1 LSREATADRAVFGPV
16 PSRRLGLSLGV
27 DLVRPKTCSLDCVY
41 CELGPTTRRT
51 TRRARW
57 RDAGEVLAQVEA
69 RLAELERPPQ
79 AVTLAGSG
87 EPTLHQDLGRV
98 LAELKRLAP
107 ESRLVVLT
115 NGTLC
120 TQAAVRT
127 ELAGA
132 DLVIPSLDAATPE
145 AFRRVNRPAP
155 GLEIEAVVAGL
166 AALARKMPGRVWLEV
181 LLVAGLND
189 SPAEVAAIQQA
200 AELIAPELVQLG
212 TVVRPPA
219 VAGVR
224 PVAPGRLAAAAEG
237 FSAPCRIIAPPRA
250 AAGRDRGRHE
260 DQTVEM
266 TRRRPLTLEDLAA
279 AMGLEPDAARELV
292 SRLLDQG
299 RLRREPYGDTVFY
312 RGV

>member
-1 LSREATADRAVFGPV
+1 LSRKTAADHAVFGPV

-27 DLVRPKTCSLDCVY
+27 DLVTPKTCSLDCVY

-51 TRRARW
+51 TRRAAW
-57 RDAGEVLAQVEA
+57 RDADQVLAQVEA

-87 EPTLHQDLGRV
+87 EPTLHAELGRV

-120 TQAAVRT
+120 TDAEVRA

-132 DLVIPSLDAATPE
+132 DLVIPSLDAASAR
-145 AFRRVNRPAP
+145 AFARVNRPAP
-155 GLEIEAVVAGL
+155 GLEIEALIAGL
-166 AALARKMPGRVWLEV
+166 AALSREMPGRVWLEV
-181 LLVAGLND
+181 LLAAGLND
-189 SPAEVAAIQQA
+189 SPAEVAAIQNA
-200 AELIAPELVQLG
+200 AEAIGPELVQLG

-219 VAGVR
+219 APGVR
-224 PVAPGRLAAAAEG
+224 PVEAGRLAEAAAG
-237 FSAPCRIIAPPRA
+237 FSARCQIIAPPRA
-250 AAGRDRGRHE
+250 AAGPDRGSHDDE
-260 DQTVEM
+260 TVEM

-279 AMGLEPDAARELV
+279 AMGLDRPGARRLV
-292 SRLLDQG
+292 ERLMAQG
-299 RLRREPYGDTVFY
+299 RMRREPYGETVFY